1 MSWVGEIVSLMDGP
15 FLLCWMWRLANHQ
28 SSAHIHFRGWASTP
42 LSVSVFVSI
51 QPTKWSLSVMFL
63 SFYFVFVRVFCL
75 LWCLLPPFSVFFSQ
89 CQFLNWVSRPALLL
103 CVWVHLPPLC
113 LCVFLLLLVWTLF
126 SFHGFLFFYLDL
138 ITALSKAHFLFLT
151 CRLVCLT
158 FGSYSVYPDIIS
170 VHICIQRRQRNYWCC
185 QFKPETIE
193 DVAYHLF
200 IMDRNV
206 IFFSIHTWQ
215 NVFHHKNE
223 RIISSRTFL

>member
-1 MSWVGEIVSLMDGP
+1 MGRFCFAECEDLPIINPVLTFISGDERVHHCLY
-15 FLLCWMWRLANHQ
+15 LCSYLFNQ
-28 SSAHIHFRGWASTP
+28 LNDPYLSCSCHFT
-42 LSVSVFVSI
+42 
-51 QPTKWSLSVMFL
+51 
-63 SFYFVFVRVFCL
+63 
-75 LWCLLPPFSVFFSQ
+75 
-89 CQFLNWVSRPALLL
+89 
-103 CVWVHLPPLC
+103 LC
-113 LCVFLLLLVWTLF
+113 LCVLLLVWTLF

-158 FGSYSVYPDIIS
+158 FGSHSVYPDIIS